1 MIEKARESK
10 FLPVFFLPVVER
22 GSEFPPDTLPLH
34 VTLFPPLQARYDP
47 QFGDELRAQLNQHD
61 PFIVKTAGEAY
72 YGPNE
77 DIPTRLL
84 QPSLSMQGVHALI
97 ELAIGHVLHDETYRR
112 PYRPHISLKNFS
124 DVTPNQSIFI
134 AGLSIV
140 EKHSGGDWVVVDKVG
155 LKGARDETR

>member
-1 MIEKARESK
+1 MSAEARESK

-22 GSEFPPDTLPLH
+22 GAEFAPDTLPLH
-34 VTLFPPLQARYDP
+34 ITLFPPLRAPYDRR
-47 QFGDELRAQLNQHD
+47 FGDELRTQLNQHE

-84 QPSLSMQGVHALI
+84 EPSLSMHGMHAMV
-97 ELAIGHVLHDETYRR
+97 ELAIGTLLHDETYRR
-112 PYRPHISLKNFS
+112 PYRPHISVNDFS
-124 DVTPNQSIFI
+124 DVPRNQSIFV

-140 EKHSGGDWVVVDKVG
+140 EKISGHNWVVVDKVG
-155 LKGARDETR
+155 LKGERHEA